1 MFDRFNRKINYLR
14 ISVTDRCNLRCVY
27 CMPPHGVILKNRNRI
42 LSYEEIVLIVR
53 EAVKCEITKVR
64 LTGGEPL
71 VRKEI
76 CQLIR
81 DLKAI
86 KGLKEITLTT
96 NGILLESMVD
106 ELKNSGLDR
115 INISLDTLDPE
126 KYQEITRGGDLD
138 RVLKGIRAV
147 QKAGF
152 TNTKLNIVLI
162 PGLNDEDVN
171 EIQNFCWENALVFQR
186 INHYSLNGRKNNQS
200 DAKAERPLPCDF
212 CNRIRLTADGKL
224 KPCLFSDQEIDVD
237 FEDIAGSLRK
247 TILNKPE
254 QGQSCT
260 IRGNW
265 EIGG

>member
-1 MFDRFNRKINYLR
+1 
-14 ISVTDRCNLRCVY
+14 
-27 CMPPHGVILKNRNRI
+27 MPPHGVILKNRNRI

-71 VRKEI
+71 VRKDI

-81 DLKAI
+81 DLRVI

-96 NGILLESMVD
+96 NGILLESMAD

-126 KYQEITRGGDLD
+126 KYRKITRGGDLG
-138 RVLKGIRAV
+138 RVLKGIEAV

-152 TNTKLNIVLI
+152 TRTKLNMVLI

-171 EIQNFCWENALVFQR
+171 KIKDFCWENALVLQR
-186 INHYSLNGRKNNQS
+186 INHYSLNSRKNNQS
-200 DAKAERPLPCDF
+200 DAEAERPLPCDF

-247 TILNKPE
+247 AILNKPE
-254 QGQSCT
+254 EGQSCT